1 MIKEQK
7 DGKCLIDLG
16 FYSKEGVLSLRE
28 DLIKLMWEITAQ
40 GGKDYEMPQQI
51 GSLAELIYLLKE

>member
-1 MIKEQK
+1 MIREQK

-16 FYSKEGVLSLRE
+16 CYSKEGVLSLRE

-40 GGKDYEMPQQI
+40 DGKDYEMPQQI